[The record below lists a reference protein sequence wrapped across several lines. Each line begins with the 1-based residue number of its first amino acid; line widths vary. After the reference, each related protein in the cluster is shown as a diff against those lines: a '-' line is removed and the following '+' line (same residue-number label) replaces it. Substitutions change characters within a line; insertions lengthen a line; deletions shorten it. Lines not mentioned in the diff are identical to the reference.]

1 MRFMNRL
8 SWRTGGVSAFA
19 LSLVFIVACA
29 KVPITGRSQLNLVSS
44 GEMLA
49 MSEQQY
55 QKFLQEHP
63 PSKDAA
69 GQARVTR
76 VGTRIQTAVEKY
88 MKDNGMADRLKG
100 YEWQFNLVD
109 GKEVNAWCMP
119 GGRVV
124 VYSGLLPVAKDEAGL
139 AVVMGHEIAH
149 AVAEHGAE
157 RMSHGMM
164 AQLGGV
170 ALSEALKTRP
180 QETQSLWMQAYGV
193 GAQYGALLPFSR
205 VQESEADRLG
215 IIFMAIAGY
224 DPKATVDFWKRMA
237 AAKEGGGA
245 PPEWMSTH
253 PADETRI
260 KNLQA
265 LIPEAMKYYKA
276 PAASASD

>member
-1 MRFMNRL
+1 MLRL
-8 SWRTGGVSAFA
+8 QEGLSKLPRVVAACA
-19 LSLVFIVACA
+19 LLLVVFGCA

-55 QKFLQEHP
+55 TQFLQEHP

-69 GQARVTR
+69 GQAQVKR
-76 VGTRIQTAVEKY
+76 VGTRIQKAVEAF
-88 MKDNGMADRLKG
+88 MKEKNMADRLKD

-109 GKEVNAWCMP
+109 DKQVNAWCMP

-124 VYSGLLPVAKDEAGL
+124 VYSGLLPVAKDDAGL

-157 RMSHGMM
+157 RMSQSMV
-164 AQLGGV
+164 ASLGQV
-170 ALSEALKTRP
+170 ALSEALKTHP
-180 QETQSLWMQAYGV
+180 TQTQNMWMQAYGI
-193 GAQYGALLPFSR
+193 GAQYGALLPFGR
-205 VQESEADRLG
+205 TQESEADRLG
-215 IIFMAIAGY
+215 IVFMAIGGY
-224 DPKATVDFWKRMA
+224 DPHAAVDFWKRMA
-237 AAKEGGGA
+237 AAKQAGSA

-260 KNLQA
+260 KKLQEE
-265 LIPEAMKYYKA
+265 IPEAMKYYK
-276 PAASASD
+276 PSSSSGG